1 MDITLKG
8 LVIGETKLGDNKKYI
23 RVLTGEYGRISVIA
37 HGASS
42 IKSRHFAAVRLFTY
56 SSFVLT
62 KRRESYT
69 LREAALIKSF
79 FSLAHDAKSLALAS
93 YIVSVAEYVAAEGED
108 MGALMSLTLNSLYVL
123 AESDKPRDIIKAAFE
138 LKCASVIGFAPALVA
153 CSHCGADIS
162 HEDVYMRV
170 NAGDVVCEKCKDKL
184 PPDEHE
190 LFAPLSP
197 ALTSALRYI
206 EYSDIKKI
214 FSFSLPSEEARR
226 LGDVCESYLCAH
238 IETDFPALAVYDSL

>member
-1 MDITLKG
+1 MDITLNG

-23 RVLTGEYGRISVIA
+23 RVLTSEYGRISVVV

-42 IKSRHFAAVRLFTY
+42 IKSRYFAAVRPFTY

-69 LREAALIKSF
+69 LREASLIRSF
-79 FSLAHDAKSLALAS
+79 FSLAQDAKSLALAS

-108 MGALMSLTLNSLYVL
+108 MGELMSLTLNTLYVL
-123 AESDKPRDIIKAAFE
+123 AESDKPREMIKAAFE
-138 LKCASVIGFAPALVA
+138 LKCASVIGFAPALIV
-153 CSHCGADIS
+153 CSQCGADIS
-162 HEDVYMRV
+162 NDDVYMRV

-190 LFAPLSP
+190 LFIPISP
-197 ALTSALRYI
+197 TVISALRYI
-206 EYSDIKKI
+206 EYGNIKKI

-226 LGDVCESYLCAH
+226 LGEVCESYLRAH
-238 IETDFPALAVYDSL
+238 IETVPPALAVYDSL